1 MAIDKTLKVLVQSK
15 YSSDKFFITFH
26 MLGKWSAK
34 RIANWLAEK
43 NEKSKELFYSL

>member
-1 MAIDKTLKVLVQSK
+1 MVNKTLKVLVQSK
-15 YSSDKFFITFH
+15 YNSDKYFMTFH

-34 RIANWLAEK
+34 KIANWLAEK